1 MEIRRASEII
11 HAHPGEANRLAKQ
24 IGVSRQ
30 LIHMLLSG
38 ERKGTGVIGARA
50 LVAIFK
56 RAAELGREQ
65 KGSGKPRKG

>member
-1 MEIRRASEII
+1 MEISRASEII
-11 HAHPGEANRLAKQ
+11 HALPGEANRLAKR

-30 LIHMLLSG
+30 LIHMLLSE
-38 ERKGTGVIGARA
+38 ERKGTGVVGSRA

-56 RAAELGREQ
+56 RAAELESG

>member
-1 MEIRRASEII
+1 M
-11 HAHPGEANRLAKQ
+11 AKQ

-56 RAAELGREQ
+56 RAAELGR
-65 KGSGKPRKG
+65 GKPRRN